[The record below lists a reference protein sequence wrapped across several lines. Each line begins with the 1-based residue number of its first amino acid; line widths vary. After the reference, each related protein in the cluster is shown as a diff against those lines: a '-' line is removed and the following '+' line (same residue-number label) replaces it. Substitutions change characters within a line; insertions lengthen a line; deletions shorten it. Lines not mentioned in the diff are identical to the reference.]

1 MLIIGIDP
9 GISGS
14 ICFFQD
20 GKIIDVVEMPT
31 MTEGKKN
38 KKQVNG
44 SQIFNEISDRI
55 RKLDKRDIKE
65 IIEQVSAMPG
75 QGVTSMFNFG
85 QSFGILKGIC
95 SAMQLPMYFVRPAK
109 WKKYFNLIN
118 SEKDASRTR
127 AIEIFPYFSGQL
139 SRKKDSN
146 KADAILIASFYY
158 ETYKIEEQ
166 KKNTRQIHD
175 TFKCEVLNM
184 EADIASQA
192 VGLGTNTDFSLIS
205 LFLRADII
213 VKSVIIILIVCSIY
227 SWAVIIDKFRL
238 FKKINKSSDDFEEK
252 FWDSK
257 SAETFY
263 NSLPAKVDDPMA
275 IVFKD
280 TMESLLKKK
289 FKSNL
294 SEKMSTFLE
303 VGIEKQM
310 SKIDKGFTFL
320 ATVGSTAPFIGLF
333 GTVWGIM
340 NSFQSIAISRNTSLA
355 IVAPGIAEALFATAL
370 GLLAAIPAVVAYNK
384 FNTDSQ
390 KYSQKLENFSKR
402 FLTII

>member
-31 MTEGKKN
+31 MIEGKKN

-44 SQIFNEISDRI
+44 SQIFNEISARI
-55 RKLDKRDIKE
+55 KKLDKKDIKV

-95 SAMQLPMYFVRPAK
+95 SAMQLPLYFVRPAK

-158 ETYKIEEQ
+158 ETYKTEE
-166 KKNTRQIHD
+166 
-175 TFKCEVLNM
+175 
-184 EADIASQA
+184 
-192 VGLGTNTDFSLIS
+192 
-205 LFLRADII
+205 
-213 VKSVIIILIVCSIY
+213 
-227 SWAVIIDKFRL
+227 
-238 FKKINKSSDDFEEK
+238 
-252 FWDSK
+252 
-257 SAETFY
+257 
-263 NSLPAKVDDPMA
+263 
-275 IVFKD
+275 
-280 TMESLLKKK
+280 
-289 FKSNL
+289 
-294 SEKMSTFLE
+294 
-303 VGIEKQM
+303 
-310 SKIDKGFTFL
+310 
-320 ATVGSTAPFIGLF
+320 
-333 GTVWGIM
+333 
-340 NSFQSIAISRNTSLA
+340 
-355 IVAPGIAEALFATAL
+355 
-370 GLLAAIPAVVAYNK
+370 
-384 FNTDSQ
+384 
-390 KYSQKLENFSKR
+390 
-402 FLTII
+402 